1 VLPEMN
7 HNELVGWK
15 VLTDLMKQMHVIF
28 LKDVGTHKRVAI
40 REEITKHIVAQ
51 YAGMVTEVTSEG
63 KSLLTRMFS
72 LIHFG
77 DWVTLYLAILN
88 NEDPEP
94 VAVIDFLKGELG
106 KVK

>member
-1 VLPEMN
+1 MH

-51 YAGMVTEVTSEG
+51 YADMVTEVASEG
-63 KSLLTRMFS
+63 
-72 LIHFG
+72 
-77 DWVTLYLAILN
+77 
-88 NEDPEP
+88 
-94 VAVIDFLKGELG
+94 
-106 KVK
+106 

>member
-1 VLPEMN
+1 
-7 HNELVGWK
+7 
-15 VLTDLMKQMHVIF
+15 MKQMHVIF
-28 LKDVGTHKRVAI
+28 LKDAGTHKRVAI

-51 YAGMVTEVTSEG
+51 YAGMVTEVKSEG
-63 KSLLTRMFS
+63 KSLLARMFS

-94 VAVIDFLKGELG
+94 VAVIDFLKSELG

>member
-1 VLPEMN
+1 
-7 HNELVGWK
+7 
-15 VLTDLMKQMHVIF
+15 
-28 LKDVGTHKRVAI
+28 
-40 REEITKHIVAQ
+40 
-51 YAGMVTEVTSEG
+51 MVTEVTSEG
-63 KSLLTRMFS
+63 KSLLARMFS